1 MNGGY
6 IPTPTPGGSSM
17 HNGWPTDVNPEGS
30 LSPGVVQSLSLP
42 MTSPMQGI
50 FSSMQGLHVGT
61 VGAGLDSDSTQHLQA
76 VDTVRPPFQPTG
88 QTNSWS
94 ETEAS
99 LTAQGAADA
108 GRQKSPSLPFCSA
121 AQQDGAFPWNLES
134 LAQKPPSANSGKV
147 SSQSDHDERLSEE
160 PISRQ
165 DGFGRSTSTSPP
177 ALAGTTPHTSSSLP
191 TTSGEAPGHH
201 RKSSRSLNRTG
212 SMRGSKLEDVPEGET
227 VHSHSPPASF
237 SRGRVAA
244 PDVPMLQK
252 KAGSSTESGT
262 DKTRRLSD
270 SRRVQLP
277 DKVVDSKK
285 KREVVQE
292 DDDDDGDDD
301 NLLEG
306 EDDDDDDLDEDDD
319 AHEDNAVP
327 SRKPTRGRGSGS
339 SRPVRSE
346 QERRKRRRESHNLV
360 ERRRRD
366 TINER
371 IAELASLLPEAMLL
385 DAIAH
390 SQGGGNNS
398 KVVQVAVPEEILS
411 RLNSAG
417 RHEMGGG
424 STLDIL
430 SLASAPAN
438 SETLALAQA
447 RPNKGIILRKSV
459 DYIRALQEFIEQQG
473 KHARM
478 LREEV
483 ERVTGLLEESKANG
497 GDQRSEGQV
506 DEQGEMKRLWPT
518 AYGVEH
524 TAYPRSGREDA
535 QPDQLPRLG
544 LFRAHHDGGDQ
555 QEGEQSSDDSPTSGY
570 PQLGPGQSPPPTL
583 AEWLAAAHSHQQ
595 QSVKGKI
602 DVTTAKRGLGD
613 EAEGTNEAMAF

>member
-1 MNGGY
+1 MQ
-6 IPTPTPGGSSM
+6 
-17 HNGWPTDVNPEGS
+17 NGWPADANADGS
-30 LSPGVVQSLSLP
+30 LSPAVAQSLSLP
-42 MTSPMQGI
+42 MTSSMQGI
-50 FSSMQGLHVGT
+50 FSSMRGLHVGT
-61 VGAGLDSDSTQHLQA
+61 AGVGLEDDNTQHLQA
-76 VDTVRPPFQPTG
+76 SDAVRPPFQPTG

-94 ETEAS
+94 EAETTLANR
-99 LTAQGAADA
+99 GPADS
-108 GRQKSPSLPFCSA
+108 GHQKPPLVSFGSDG
-121 AQQDGAFPWNLES
+121 QQDGAFPWNMANLGHTAPSE
-134 LAQKPPSANSGKV
+134 AAMKP
-147 SSQSDHDERLSEE
+147 SSQSDCDERLNEDSAMRKDG
-160 PISRQ
+160 SR
-165 DGFGRSTSTSPP
+165 RSTSTSPP
-177 ALAGTTPHTSSSLP
+177 AVGVATSRASSSLS
-191 TTSGEAPGHH
+191 TTTAETPGHQ

-244 PDVPMLQK
+244 PNAPTLQN
-252 KAGSSTESGT
+252 KAGSSAEPGF
-262 DKTRRLSD
+262 DNARRLSD
-270 SRRVQLP
+270 TRRVQAP
-277 DKVVDSKK
+277 GKIEDSKK
-285 KREVVQE
+285 KKVAVQE
-292 DDDDDGDDD
+292 DDDDDGEDD
-301 NLLEG
+301 NLLDG
-306 EDDDDDDLDEDDD
+306 DDDDDDDVDEDDD
-319 AHEDNAVP
+319 AHEDSAMP

-483 ERVTGLLEESKANG
+483 ERVTGLLEESKSNG
-497 GDQRSEGQV
+497 GDLRSEDAA
-506 DEQGEMKRLWPT
+506 DEAGETKRLWPT

-524 TAYPRSGREDA
+524 TAYTRSGRDDA
-535 QPDQLPRLG
+535 HHDQLPRLG
-544 LFRAHHDGGDQ
+544 LFRANHDGGDQ
-555 QEGEQSSDDSPTSGY
+555 HEGEQSTDDSPASGY

-602 DVTTAKRGLGD
+602 DVTTAKRDSMD
-613 EAEGTNEAMAF
+613 EVEGSNEAMTF

>member
-1 MNGGY
+1 
-6 IPTPTPGGSSM
+6 
-17 HNGWPTDVNPEGS
+17 
-30 LSPGVVQSLSLP
+30 
-42 MTSPMQGI
+42 
-50 FSSMQGLHVGT
+50 
-61 VGAGLDSDSTQHLQA
+61 
-76 VDTVRPPFQPTG
+76 
-88 QTNSWS
+88 
-94 ETEAS
+94 
-99 LTAQGAADA
+99 
-108 GRQKSPSLPFCSA
+108 
-121 AQQDGAFPWNLES
+121 
-134 LAQKPPSANSGKV
+134 
-147 SSQSDHDERLSEE
+147 
-160 PISRQ
+160 
-165 DGFGRSTSTSPP
+165 
-177 ALAGTTPHTSSSLP
+177 
-191 TTSGEAPGHH
+191 
-201 RKSSRSLNRTG
+201 
-212 SMRGSKLEDVPEGET
+212 
-227 VHSHSPPASF
+227 
-237 SRGRVAA
+237 
-244 PDVPMLQK
+244 
-252 KAGSSTESGT
+252 
-262 DKTRRLSD
+262 
-270 SRRVQLP
+270 VQLP
-277 DKVVDSKK
+277 GKTGDSKK
-285 KREVVQE
+285 KKEAVQ

-306 EDDDDDDLDEDDD
+306 EDDDDDDDVDEDDD
-319 AHEDNAVP
+319 VQEDSTAP

-417 RHEMGGG
+417 RHELGGG

-483 ERVTGLLEESKANG
+483 ERVTGLLEESKTHG
-497 GDQRSEGQV
+497 GDLRSEEQA

-524 TAYPRSGREDA
+524 TAYPRSGRDDA
-535 QPDQLPRLG
+535 QHDQLPRLG
-544 LFRAHHDGGDQ
+544 LFRANYDRSDQ
-555 QEGEQSSDDSPTSGY
+555 QEGEQSSDDSPASGY

-602 DVTTAKRGLGD
+602 DVTTAKRGSENEL
-613 EAEGTNEAMAF
+613 EGREEAMTF